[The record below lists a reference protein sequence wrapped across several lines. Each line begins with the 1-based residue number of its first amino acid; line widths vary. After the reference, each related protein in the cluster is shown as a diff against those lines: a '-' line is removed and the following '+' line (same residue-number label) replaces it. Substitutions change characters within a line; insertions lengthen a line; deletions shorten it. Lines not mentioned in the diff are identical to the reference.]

1 MKLAYLTLQATQ
13 EGQAAHAHVHE
24 IVQGLQRRGV
34 DVTLFEP
41 DYGGNSHPKPLRR
54 LLQFARIQLRVLLRL
69 RQFDAIYVRSHF
81 AALPLVVMAKLA
93 GVATVQEI
101 NGPWDELPV
110 SYPQMSRLMAF
121 VRFGMRVQFRFAKAL
136 IGVTPQLA
144 TWAAGETGNKVPS
157 FVIPN
162 GANTELFEPGA
173 GGTVTVASPYAIFF
187 GALSAWQGVPTML
200 EAVNHR
206 DLPEG
211 VKVAIAGDG
220 AEALRVRQAA
230 GERVIYLGNVPYR
243 ELPSLIARATAS
255 LIPKNNACAFSN
267 SGLSPLKIYES
278 LACGTP
284 VIVSDFPGIADIVRE
299 TNTGL
304 VIPCQDAGA
313 LARAVATLHH
323 SPQLRQEMGARAR
336 QVAVE
341 NHSWDKRAADTLRV
355 LEAVLAK
362 GSSKST
368 LGTVPA
374 TDRPVTP

>member
-187 GALSAWQGVPTML
+187 GALSRWQGIETLLAAATHDNWPK
-200 EAVNHR
+200 
-206 DLPEG
+206 G

-284 VIVSDFPGIADIVRE
+284 VIVSDFPGMADIVRE

>member
-1 MKLAYLTLQATQ
+1 M
-13 EGQAAHAHVHE
+13 
-24 IVQGLQRRGV
+24 
-34 DVTLFEP
+34 
-41 DYGGNSHPKPLRR
+41 
-54 LLQFARIQLRVLLRL
+54 
-69 RQFDAIYVRSHF
+69 
-81 AALPLVVMAKLA
+81 
-93 GVATVQEI
+93 
-101 NGPWDELPV
+101 
-110 SYPQMSRLMAF
+110 
-121 VRFGMRVQFRFAKAL
+121 
-136 IGVTPQLA
+136 
-144 TWAAGETGNKVPS
+144 
-157 FVIPN
+157 
-162 GANTELFEPGA
+162 
-173 GGTVTVASPYAIFF
+173 
-187 GALSAWQGVPTML
+187 
-200 EAVNHR
+200 
-206 DLPEG
+206 
-211 VKVAIAGDG
+211 AIAGDG

>member
-206 DLPEG
+206 DWPED
-211 VKVAIAGDG
+211 VKLVIVGDGSEAGRVRAAVGNRVVYLGKIPYGNMPAIIAG
-220 AEALRVRQAA
+220 AMV
-230 GERVIYLGNVPYR
+230 
-243 ELPSLIARATAS
+243 SLSAQ
-255 LIPKNNACAFSN
+255 NNLHSR
-267 SGLSPLKIYES
+267 SDTGLSPLKVYES
-278 LACGTP
+278 MACGVP
-284 VIVSDFPGIADIVRE
+284 VIVSDFPGMADIVRE